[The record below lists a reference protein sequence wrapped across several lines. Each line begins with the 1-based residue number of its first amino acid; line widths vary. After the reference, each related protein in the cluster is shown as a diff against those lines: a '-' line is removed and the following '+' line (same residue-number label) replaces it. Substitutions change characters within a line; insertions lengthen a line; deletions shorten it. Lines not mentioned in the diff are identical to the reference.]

1 MFAALDLRNGRSVAI
16 KQISL
21 HDIDREELQ
30 AIEVRVVRSLPSQH
44 D

>member
-21 HDIDREELQ
+21 QDIDREELQ
-30 AIEVRVVRSLPSQH
+30 AIEVRL
-44 D
+44 